1 MQTNWQRF
9 RRDQLKWWKERRL
22 KQLGRECFTKQ
33 SASWK
38 KAGSRTS
45 MNIFKLWQREDIIT
59 LAFWL
64 VWENALCIDTK
75 KKKHLYLVPI
85 LRASV
90 YFALTCSWFQLVE
103 ILFFFFFMLGDCW
116 IEQLSWVCWDRGF
129 SWDARLLVVKSILSK
144 ANQQSFI
151 APDCT
156 ACLTAWEGHN
166 LGVTCLSTWGHRDTG
181 GNQKSCLYE
190 ESMSP
195 WRNSKEIPGT
205 YGRASGC
212 LISCFVCQWFHKWM
226 PK

>member
-1 MQTNWQRF
+1 MKVYINVLGIHPEDHGIKKMQTNWQRF

-103 ILFFFFFMLGDCW
+103 ILFFFFHVGWLLDWAVVLGLLGPRIFLGCQTVSGK
-116 IEQLSWVCWDRGF
+116 IHTVQGKPTEFHRSW
-129 SWDARLLVVKSILSK
+129 L
-144 ANQQSFI
+144 
-151 APDCT
+151 
-156 ACLTAWEGHN
+156 H
-166 LGVTCLSTWGHRDTG
+166 CLSHGMG
-181 GNQKSCLYE
+181 GS
-190 ESMSP
+190 
-195 WRNSKEIPGT
+195 
-205 YGRASGC
+205 
-212 LISCFVCQWFHKWM
+212 
-226 PK
+226 